1 MTENSLLD
9 VAYWGNRYQ
18 SKETGWDLGAVSP
31 SLKAYIDQL
40 PNKDIRI
47 LIPGAGRAYEAEY
60 LFRNGFRNVH
70 VIDLVASPLVE
81 LKNRYPQFPESQ
93 LHVGDFLHFI
103 GEFDVILEQTTFCA
117 LDPCLRNDY
126 VRKCAELLSTGGV
139 LAGLLFNR
147 SFESGPPFGGNRE
160 EYHSLFTPY
169 FSEIQMEDCYNS
181 IPARAGTELF
191 IILRK

>member
-1 MTENSLLD
+1 MTEHSNLD
-9 VAYWGNRYQ
+9 VTYWTKRYQ
-18 SKETGWDLGAVSP
+18 SNDTGWDLGLVSP
-31 SLKAYIDQL
+31 PLKAYIDQL
-40 PNKDIRI
+40 TNKEIRI
-47 LIPGAGRAYEAEY
+47 FIPGAGRAYEAEY
-60 LFRNGFRNVH
+60 LFRKGFTNVH
-70 VIDLVASPLVE
+70 VIDLCVEPLVE
-81 LKNRYPQFPESQ
+81 LKNRCPKFPEYQ

-103 GEFDVILEQTTFCA
+103 GEFDVILEQTMFCA

-169 FSEIQMEDCYNS
+169 FSEIQIEDCYNS
-181 IPARAGTELF
+181 IAARAGTELF